1 MTKQP
6 TKEDIVELEE
16 KSKLFLIMTCNYPEA
31 PLSFEQAEK
40 IYKALI
46 QAGVIVDTKSSTI
59 NDELP
64 GKPDEN
70 KTTGIPGAEP
80 KTIWVCEECNTT
92 FKTKQSFDEHQ
103 NADYAQCLKKPI
115 LYFPQQDFNSLQA
128 QYTQA
133 LRRIAKLQDAL
144 IHIKEYWNGANESA
158 VDAILEAMQ
167 TSDEALTTDD
177 AGEE

>member
-80 KTIWVCEECNTT
+80 KRFGFVKSATQLLKRNKVLMNIKMPIMLSVLRSQFYISHNKTSTPSKPNTP
-92 FKTKQSFDEHQ
+92 KRYVE
-103 NADYAQCLKKPI
+103 
-115 LYFPQQDFNSLQA
+115 
-128 QYTQA
+128 
-133 LRRIAKLQDAL
+133 LRSCKMR
-144 IHIKEYWNGANESA
+144 
-158 VDAILEAMQ
+158 
-167 TSDEALTTDD
+167 
-177 AGEE
+177 